1 LVGFP
6 LTNHVESEQGYVYVE
21 VFVVEEAVGDVA
33 EVGGVGFFFLGVD
46 FEDGEFLVSVDL
58 IAGWATLFASFRVHL

>member
-46 FEDGEFLVSVDL
+46 FED
-58 IAGWATLFASFRVHL
+58 